1 MGLYWNVDKLSK
13 NQRCGPSAQV
23 HSSKV
28 VSEDMEKLVKSEEKI
43 NCYSSLQN
51 QTSKEMYF

>member
-1 MGLYWNVDKLSK
+1 MGLYWNVDKPSE
-13 NQRCGPSAQV
+13 NQRCGPNVQV

-28 VSEDMEKLVKSEEKI
+28 ISEDLEKLVKAGEKN

-51 QTSKEMYF
+51 QTSKQMYF